1 MRDLSLDFR
10 LFRYAIASA
19 DHGSFRRAA
28 TALNIQQST
37 VSRGV
42 RSLEHRLGAP
52 LFERSHAGVRPTAA
66 GKRFLQEAA
75 KGFDHLN
82 RAMQRMGAIQRGEHG
97 EVTIAASVPF
107 VLLGDVFERFNDE
120 QQGVSVEMVEGTC
133 RESAVLVQQREA
145 DIAFLIKA
153 PADPAVQSLHLR
165 DERVIAVL
173 PTSHRLAKEA
183 TTLVPEELRS
193 EKFIFGAGGLGPE
206 LADYLKKNLA
216 QSDIEPKLQSH
227 RIGQWDVIN
236 MVARG
241 FGVTAMI
248 GSPEPVAPE
257 GVVFVPLSGQY
268 TIPLHAIWLA
278 ENANPALRGLLDIV
292 RRAAAPRGHHG
303 S

>member
-1 MRDLSLDFR
+1 MPDLSLDFR

-42 RSLEHRLGAP
+42 RSLEYRLGAP

-75 KGFDHLN
+75 LGFDHLN
-82 RAMQRMGAIQRGEHG
+82 RAMQRIGALQRGEHG

-107 VLLGDVFERFNDE
+107 VLLGEVFERFNHE
-120 QQGVSVEMVEGTC
+120 RQGVSVEIVEGTC
-133 RESAVLVQQREA
+133 RESATRVQQREA
-145 DIAFLIKA
+145 DIAFLTKA

-165 DERVIAVL
+165 DERVFVVL
-173 PTSHRLAKEA
+173 PTSHRLAKDETA
-183 TTLVPEELRS
+183 LMPEELRS
-193 EKFIFGAGGLGPE
+193 EKFILAAGGLGPE
-206 LADYLKKNLA
+206 LASYLKKHMA
-216 QSDIEPKLQSH
+216 QSGSEPTLQSH

-241 FGVTAMI
+241 FGVTVMI
-248 GSPEPVAPE
+248 GSLEPVAPE
-257 GVVFVPLSGQY
+257 GVVLVPLSGRY
-268 TIPLHAIWLA
+268 TIPVHAAWLA
-278 ENANPALRGLLDIV
+278 ENANPALWGLLGIV
-292 RRAAAPRGHHG
+292 RRAASHRLQDG